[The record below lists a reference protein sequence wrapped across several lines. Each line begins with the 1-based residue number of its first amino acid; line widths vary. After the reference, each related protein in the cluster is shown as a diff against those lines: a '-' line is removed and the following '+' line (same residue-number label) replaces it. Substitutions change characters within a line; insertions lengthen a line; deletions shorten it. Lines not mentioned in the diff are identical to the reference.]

1 MTKPMLMILMPMC
14 MALIVASVLTLA
26 YLTRDS
32 LVAATDQQIQVWKY
46 QFRVQV
52 AVELGK
58 VEADSVLIVADTLV
72 DGVSR

>member
-1 MTKPMLMILMPMC
+1 MTKPVFMILMPMC

>member
-1 MTKPMLMILMPMC
+1 MTRPVFIVLMPIC
-14 MALIVASVLTLA
+14 MALILAGALTLA
-26 YLTRDS
+26 YMMRDS